1 MRMKLDDIEL
11 IKRIDEDG
19 RIKEIRNITN
29 LSVQGKRNIVELKI
43 PGSEDNVFQDLGRD
57 PLKISLEGQLV
68 GPAIQQT
75 LKELKAKFGSGK
87 PLSLSS
93 DIFPLTDISEVVME
107 NFSATFVNTAPAGGK
122 YSMVLREHRPE
133 KGPGETSPPAQE
145 EEAREAVDRRI
156 KSIRS
161 EIEERGVQP

>member
-1 MRMKLDDIEL
+1 MRMKLDNIEL

-19 RIKEIRNITN
+19 RIREIRNIIN

-57 PLKISLEGQLV
+57 PLKISVEGQLV
-68 GPAIQQT
+68 GPEIQQT
-75 LKELKAKFGSGK
+75 LKELNAKFGSGK
-87 PLSLSS
+87 PLPLSS
-93 DIFPLTDISEVVME
+93 DIFPLTDISEVIIE
-107 NFSATFVNTAPAGGK
+107 NFSATFANTAPAGGK

-133 KGPGETSPPAQE
+133 KGPGETPPPGHE
-145 EEAREAVDRRI
+145 EEARDEVDRRI

-161 EIEERGVQP
+161 EVESRGV